1 MGMHWGFRYCIYSCK
16 YVSDRPTNRCK
27 ESEMLERSELESD
40 ILPPT
45 PQPWMP
51 HLN

>member
-1 MGMHWGFRYCIYSCK
+1 MGNLGKVGVGVEILK
-16 YVSDRPTNRCK
+16 G
-27 ESEMLERSELESD
+27 SELESD

-51 HLN
+51 YLDDGLY

>member
-1 MGMHWGFRYCIYSCK
+1 VGNFRKFGVGVEILK
-16 YVSDRPTNRCK
+16 W
-27 ESEMLERSELESD
+27 SELESD

-51 HLN
+51 YLNDGPY